1 MKNKKT
7 AGNQGNSAED
17 YLDES
22 KHFNGFNAKPGDL
35 LKGFIFRWIIFALIW
50 WGLSMGKI
58 SQPFLIIFVITI
70 SAALSSLLIPP
81 QNMRVTGII
90 RFTPFFIRLS
100 VLGGLDVASRAFRP
114 SMPLNTGF
122 MNYNLKLANS
132 TARVIFVWVVSLLPG
147 TASVQLVGQ
156 ILRIHVLDQELSHK
170 QRLRELEKHVA
181 ALFKS

>member
-1 MKNKKT
+1 
-7 AGNQGNSAED
+7 
-17 YLDES
+17 
-22 KHFNGFNAKPGDL
+22 
-35 LKGFIFRWIIFALIW
+35 
-50 WGLSMGKI
+50 
-58 SQPFLIIFVITI
+58 
-70 SAALSSLLIPP
+70 
-81 QNMRVTGII
+81 
-90 RFTPFFIRLS
+90 
-100 VLGGLDVASRAFRP
+100 
-114 SMPLNTGF
+114 